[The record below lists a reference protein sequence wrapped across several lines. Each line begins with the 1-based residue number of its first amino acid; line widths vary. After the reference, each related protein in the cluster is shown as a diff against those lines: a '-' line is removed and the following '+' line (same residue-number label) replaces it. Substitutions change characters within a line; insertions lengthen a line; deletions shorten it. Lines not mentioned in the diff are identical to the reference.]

1 MCYSPWEKTPNTCH
15 WGKILCSLFP
25 EIMKG
30 IFKTKTNYYKTF
42 NALLFSKRNVKIVRY
57 GLQTMSY
64 IGSKIW
70 DLVPKEI
77 KQVTTLKNSR
87 PKSKFGS

>member
-1 MCYSPWEKTPNTCH
+1 
-15 WGKILCSLFP
+15 
-25 EIMKG
+25 
-30 IFKTKTNYYKTF
+30 
-42 NALLFSKRNVKIVRY
+42 
-57 GLQTMSY
+57 MSY